1 MNWLRRIIVRSTGI
15 RTHTLG
21 FGFPDAPGA
30 RRNGAAN
37 APLNDPLKFRKA
49 YHGKL

>member
-1 MNWLRRIIVRSTGI
+1 MNWLRRIIVRSEKI
-15 RTHTLG
+15 RARTVG

-30 RRNGAAN
+30 RKSGSAN
-37 APLNDPLKFRKA
+37 TPLTDPLKFRKA